1 MARTV
6 NPSGARRALGVR
18 DEPEVDAAVSCAES
32 AAVTAQVPATDVG
45 LGLHGM
51 SAELLAAHGKHEQ
64 HGDADDHPN
73 PEVIVSTR

>member
-1 MARTV
+1 
-6 NPSGARRALGVR
+6 
-18 DEPEVDAAVSCAES
+18 
-32 AAVTAQVPATDVG
+32 
-45 LGLHGM
+45 M